1 MKKIVLVG
9 AVVFCLVA
17 CENSAKVESK
27 ADSLKE
33 KLDTT
38 LEKIGDSAKAKG
50 ERTLE
55 AIKEEVRDIGTD
67 KDSVRTD
74 SVK

>member
-9 AVVFCLVA
+9 AVVFYLVA

-33 KLDTT
+33 KLDTM
-38 LEKIGDSAKAKG
+38 LEKVGDSAKAKG
-50 ERTLE
+50 EQTLE
-55 AIKEEVRDIGTD
+55 AIKEKVRDIETD

-74 SVK
+74 SIK

>member
-9 AVVFCLVA
+9 AVVFWLVA
-17 CENSAKVESK
+17 CENSAKVELK

-33 KLDTT
+33 NLDTT

-55 AIKEEVRDIGTD
+55 AIKEKVRDIGTD
-67 KDSVRTD
+67 EDSVRTD
-74 SVK
+74 SIK